1 LKNNNLNRK
10 LAFSKS
16 IDFLKNNGING
27 WYIEFGVGIGTTFKI
42 FLEAS
47 RVKKYNHLGAIGYD
61 SFEGFPETEGLERNH
76 PLNRIKFGSRSYSL
90 ESVVKCKLKKIEKT
104 KYSLYPVNIE
114 TDDLNIKSQ
123 IPENEKI
130 SLLHFDL
137 DYSTPTLKALN
148 QVHNKLKIGTVLM
161 FDNYYFFSGY
171 DKLGERLA
179 LNTFN
184 DLHPE
189 IKISTF
195 FQYGWHGQT
204 FIVSDISKA
213 T

>member
-10 LAFSKS
+10 LAFSKA

-42 FLEAS
+42 FFEAS

-90 ESVVKCKLKKIEKT
+90 ESVVKYRLKKIEKT

-114 TDDLNIKSQ
+114 TDDIKIKSH
-123 IPENEKI
+123 IPENQKI

-148 QVHNKLKIGTVLM
+148 QFHNKWQI
-161 FDNYYFFSGY
+161 NYFFFSGY

-179 LNTFN
+179 LNTFT

-195 FQYGWHGQT
+195 FQYGWHGQA
-204 FIVSDISKA
+204 FIVSDILKA
-213 T
+213 L